1 MKKTCPICE
10 KEFTMKS
17 HSQICDC
24 ERCTYIRV
32 KLDMPAAKSMT
43 RDEAMRYYG
52 DMYDDPLRCFGKTR
66 YKPLIWAIYNYCEE
80 NDTNEF
86 IFSALPEK
94 IQKQFTPRSLS
105 AIAARHDTPIR
116 QTKEKVKNARGTAK
130 VYVWKLTMR
139 I

>member
-17 HSQICDC
+17 HSQICCC

-32 KLDMPAAKSMT
+32 KLGMPAAKNMT
-43 RDEAMRYYG
+43 QDEAMIYYAA
-52 DMYDDPLRCFGKTR
+52 MYDDPLRRFGKTI
-66 YKPLIWAIYNYCEE
+66 YKPLIRAIYDYCEE
-80 NDTNEF
+80 NDTQEF
-86 IFSALPEK
+86 IFSVLPEK
-94 IQKQFTPRSLS
+94 VRKQFTPRSLS
-105 AIAARHDTPIR
+105 GIAARHDSPIR

-130 VYVWKLTMR
+130 VYVWELTMG